1 MVSADPIQWLLPE
14 APERRQR
21 IARALVTGLRL
32 VLDSGRCAHGGVV
45 GLSIERA
52 RAELDQQTRRR
63 LVRGLLDLV
72 RHGLGADLGPSSFA
86 FAGDAEGTRQAA
98 WSLLEEHRDEA
109 PWLPEVP
116 APNERSSTTVERLLD
131 AAVKLG
137 LAPAEERLWR
147 VRAVR
152 ARDGQAAGERAWKEL
167 VESCERCE
175 LDLALGEAVAGY
187 WEALLDRGAVRAV
200 LRDSEERSALVPTHP
215 RLVQLAGWAHTLAGE
230 APSAVPQPHHGE
242 LPAALVA
249 LREARPDLLPRL
261 AGKVPEGG
269 IVAALARLEPRTAV
283 LRRAT
288 GASAVGWFVLRSHGL
303 CELVEH
309 EVAPA
314 LRERAREWGRRLES
328 ACREPGSIEHR
339 VVARAE
345 SCTLHRAEGADA
357 SPLRGAL
364 APATTLCLAVAP
376 VLDER
381 GEVQAWLRF
390 EFEHL
395 LAPVRE
401 ELAAVARAWRG
412 SRDLGRAGELAVEP
426 GVEEAPSAE
435 GREGPVAE
443 ALRALVAELGM
454 KTAQRRWWGFE
465 FEGERLVLACEGG
478 ATIGSVRGGG
488 RALARAQRS
497 SAPVRF
503 EGPSRELALAVDS
516 ASGLVLPIRAA
527 GAPCGFLAL
536 ESTRRNDFPEASVQ
550 RWAERADRWSPLA
563 IARFREWH
571 RARHGADVWFDESS
585 GDGPGWIE
593 HVLAVARANGPCS
606 LSGPTG
612 SGRRVIARWL
622 QFEGGRGAAPLVF
635 LAAGDAER
643 DGFAERGPS
652 AELRHRARDG
662 VVVLFDIER
671 LGDAGQLRLLE
682 LWERR
687 ASERGEPRWIAM
699 SARSPTELRES
710 GALRPD
716 LCRRLERLHLRV
728 PSLAQRRPELPRIAV
743 ALARR
748 CAADEGVAP
757 VQLDDSALA
766 MLWRQPW
773 PGNLREL
780 ENFLFQVALM
790 HAGRNVGSD
799 DLERTARRVGAELV
813 RRVSSRQPDPEV
825 VRAALVTTANQ
836 RGSVNKTRAAL
847 YLGWDPDT
855 LTSRMAELGP
865 GLTPV

>member
-14 APERRQR
+14 ASERRQR
-21 IARALVTGLRL
+21 TARALVTGLRL
-32 VLDSGRCAHGGVV
+32 VLDSGRSAHGGIV

-63 LVRGLLDLV
+63 LVRALLDLV
-72 RHGLGADLGPSSFA
+72 RHGLEADLGASSFA
-86 FAGDAEGTRQAA
+86 SAGDPEGTRQAA

-116 APNERSSTTVERLLD
+116 APNERASATVARLLD
-131 AAVKLG
+131 AAVRLG
-137 LAPAEERLWR
+137 LAPSEERLWR

-152 ARDGQAAGERAWKEL
+152 ARDGQAEGERAWKEL

-175 LDLALGEAVAGY
+175 TDLALAEALAGH
-187 WEALLDRGAVRAV
+187 WETLLDRGAVRAV
-200 LRDSEERSALVPTHP
+200 VRDAEERAALVAQAP
-215 RLVQLAGWAHTLAGE
+215 RLAQLAGWARALTGE
-230 APSAVPQPHHGE
+230 TQPAAPQLFHGE
-242 LPAALVA
+242 LPAALVE

-261 AGKVPEGG
+261 AGKVPQRG
-269 IVAALARLEPRTAV
+269 IVAALARVEPRASA

-303 CELVEH
+303 CELVES

-314 LRERAREWGRRLES
+314 LRERVRDWARRLET
-328 ACREPGSIEHR
+328 ACREPGSIEHK

-345 SCTLHRAEGADA
+345 PCVLQRGDGADA
-357 SPLRGAL
+357 PALRGVL
-364 APATTLCLAVAP
+364 APVTTLALAVAP

-381 GEVQAWLRF
+381 GEVQGWLRL

-395 LAPVRE
+395 LVPARE
-401 ELAAVARAWRG
+401 ELAAAAKAWRTAPEHG
-412 SRDLGRAGELAVEP
+412 SANDATALARSEEP
-426 GVEEAPSAE
+426 ASAE
-435 GREGPVAE
+435 GRDGPVAE

-478 ATIGSVRGGG
+478 APASGVRGGG

-503 EGPSRELALAVDS
+503 EGPSRELALAADS

-527 GAPCGFLAL
+527 GVPCGFLAL

-550 RWAERADRWSPLA
+550 RWAERADRWSALA

-571 RARHGADVWFDESS
+571 RLRHGADVWFDEAS

-593 HVLAVARANGPCS
+593 HVLAVARASGPCA
-606 LSGPTG
+606 LSGPAG
-612 SGRRVIARWL
+612 AGRRVVARWL

-652 AELRHRARDG
+652 AELLRRARDG

-699 SARSPTELRES
+699 SGRSPAELREA
-710 GALRPD
+710 GTLRPD
-716 LCRRLERLHLRV
+716 LCRRLDRLHLRV
-728 PSLAQRRPELPRIAV
+728 PSLAQRRVELPRIAV

-748 CAADEGVAP
+748 CAAEEGVAS

-766 MLWRQPW
+766 MLWRQAW

-799 DLERTARRVGAELV
+799 ELERTARRVGVELV
-813 RRVSSRQPDPEV
+813 RRVASRQPDPEL

-855 LTSRMAELGP
+855 LASRMAELGP
-865 GLTPV
+865 AAAPA

>member
-14 APERRQR
+14 ANERRQR
-21 IARALVTGLRL
+21 TARALVTGLRL
-32 VLDSGRCAHGGVV
+32 VLDSGRSVHGGVV

-63 LVRGLLDLV
+63 LVRALLDLV
-72 RHGLGADLGPSSFA
+72 RHGLSADLGPSSFA
-86 FAGDAEGTRQAA
+86 SAGETELPRQAA

-116 APNERSSTTVERLLD
+116 APNERSSATVERLLE
-131 AAVKLG
+131 AAARLG
-137 LAPAEERLWR
+137 LAPGEERLWR
-147 VRAVR
+147 VRAMR
-152 ARDGQAAGERAWKEL
+152 ARDGQAEGERAWHEL

-175 LDLALGEAVAGY
+175 TDLALAEALAGQ
-187 WEALLDRGAVRAV
+187 WETLLDRGAVRAV
-200 LRDSEERSALVPTHP
+200 VRAAEERGQLVQDDP
-215 RLVQLAGWAHTLAGE
+215 RLAQLAGWARALAGE
-230 APSAVPQPHHGE
+230 APAKSPQPHHGE
-242 LPAALVA
+242 LPVALVE
-249 LREARPDLLPRL
+249 LREARPDLLPQL
-261 AGKVPEGG
+261 AGKVPQRA
-269 IVAALARLEPRTAV
+269 IVAQLARIEPRAAA

-314 LRERAREWGRRLES
+314 LRERVREWARRLET
-328 ACREPGSIEHR
+328 ACREPGSLEHR
-339 VVARAE
+339 GVARAE
-345 SCTLHRAEGADA
+345 ACTLHRTEGHEAPA
-357 SPLRGAL
+357 LRGVL
-364 APATTLCLAVAP
+364 APATTLAVAVAP

-381 GEVQAWLRF
+381 GEVQGWLRL

-395 LAPVRE
+395 LVPARE
-401 ELAAVARAWRG
+401 ELAAAARAWRG
-412 SRDLGRAGELAVEP
+412 APERAASGELPAMPRSEEP
-426 GVEEAPSAE
+426 TSTE
-435 GREGPVAE
+435 GRDGPVAE

-478 ATIGSVRGGG
+478 APASGPRGGG
-488 RALARAQRS
+488 RALVRAQRS

-503 EGPSRELALAVDS
+503 DGPSRELALAADS

-527 GAPCGFLAL
+527 GVPCGFLAL

-571 RARHGADVWFDESS
+571 RVRHGADVWFDEAS
-585 GDGPGWIE
+585 GDGPGWVE
-593 HVLAVARANGPCS
+593 HVLAVARASGPCS

-612 SGRRVIARWL
+612 SGRRVVARWL

-652 AELRHRARDG
+652 AELLRRAREG

-699 SARSPTELRES
+699 SGRSPTELREA

-728 PSLAQRRPELPRIAV
+728 PALAQRRVELSRIAV
-743 ALARR
+743 ALTRR
-748 CAADEGVAP
+748 CAAEEGVAA

-766 MLWRQPW
+766 LLWRQPW

-790 HAGRNVGSD
+790 HAGRSVGAD
-799 DLERTARRVGAELV
+799 ELERTARRVGVELL
-813 RRVSSRQPDPEV
+813 RRVPSRQPDPEF

-855 LTSRMAELGP
+855 LASRMAELGP
-865 GLTPV
+865 GVAPS